1 MESMTR
7 FIFAPAPTAA
17 ATLGKGVGSEMG
29 LQNGM
34 SQAMTN
40 VKRPRISFAGAPY
53 E

>member
-1 MESMTR
+1 MQSMTR
-7 FIFAPAPTAA
+7 FLFAPPPTAV
-17 ATLGKGVGSEMG
+17 ATQGNGIGSEMG
-29 LQNGM
+29 PQNGM